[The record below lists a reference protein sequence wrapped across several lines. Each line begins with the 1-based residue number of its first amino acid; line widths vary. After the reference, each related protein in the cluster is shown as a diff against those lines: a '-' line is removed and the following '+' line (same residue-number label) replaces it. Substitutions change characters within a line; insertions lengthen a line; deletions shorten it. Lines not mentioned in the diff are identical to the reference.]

1 MSTLRLGIARRRAW
15 TYVLIT
21 VIVLF
26 GGVPIY
32 LANWQTSSQFHTLLE
47 AVATVLALVTGAMAL
62 VRYYAKKS
70 SAFLIL
76 GSGFLGTALLDG
88 YHGLITSTFLVGH
101 TPSTLAALSPWSGVT
116 SRVFLSLVMCASL
129 QVWRREVRQ
138 PRAE

>member
-1 MSTLRLGIARRRAW
+1 MSTLPLGNARRRAW

-21 VIVLF
+21 VVVLA
-26 GGVPIY
+26 GGMPIY
-32 LANWQTSSQFHTLLE
+32 VAQWQTTAQFHTLLE
-47 AVATVLALVTGAMAL
+47 AVATVLAIVTGVMAL

-101 TPSTLAALSPWSGVT
+101 TP
-116 SRVFLSLVMCASL
+116 
-129 QVWRREVRQ
+129 
-138 PRAE
+138 